1 MTAAS
6 AGQSSYGG
14 TMVVKTESID
24 VRTEGSVD
32 MVDITAQLRSAIEAT
47 GVRNGTATLFVPGST
62 ASLSTIEYEPGAV
75 KDFGILLEKIAPM
88 RADYHHHATW
98 GDDNGASHARA
109 CLMGPSLVVPF
120 CDGRPCLGTWQ
131 QVVLLDFD
139 TRPRE
144 RSLVVQVMGE

>member
-1 MTAAS
+1 MAV
-6 AGQSSYGG
+6 
-14 TMVVKTESID
+14 MTESIE
-24 VRTEGSVD
+24 VRTEGYMD
-32 MVDITAQLRSAIEAT
+32 MVDITSELREAVTRT
-47 GVRNGTATLFVPGST
+47 GLRDGTATIFVPGST

-75 KDFGILLEKIAPM
+75 KDFGILLEKIAPV
-88 RADYHHHATW
+88 RGEYHHHATW
-98 GDDNGASHARA
+98 GDDNGSAHARA

-120 CDGRPCLGTWQ
+120 CEGRPCLGTWQ